1 MIRTPSKLAV
11 VLAAA
16 AAALTLAAC
25 GDKCPTESPNID
37 KVPSCTYPP
46 GATASVTIR
55 VCEKC
60 NQSAT
65 TCQVDI
71 QGNTIQLD
79 PMSEA
84 CSDASSC
91 SGASCNIN
99 PNITCSF
106 QVPAATGTYTLLV
119 YDPGTASTKQGTLTV
134 QQDAVASCAFP

>member
-1 MIRTPSKLAV
+1 MIRRPTKLAAS
-11 VLAAA
+11 LCAA
-16 AAALTLAAC
+16 AAALVLAAC

-71 QGNTIQLD
+71 QGQTIQLD
-79 PMSEA
+79 PLSEA

-106 QVPAATGTYTLLV
+106 QVPATTGIYTLLV
-119 YDPGTASTKQGTLTV
+119 YDPGTNGPKQGTLTV
-134 QQDAVASCAFP
+134 AQGAVASCAFP